1 MPRLPGR
8 RRRRTLGRKSFRERA
23 AQLLLFACCLR
34 LRKLISGFLGS
45 VAHCVPGGLSLEDGE
60 AQQDDQLALGLT
72 CRVPL
77 AAQWQAL
84 ISLPP
89 FPPAPQVGEELDVT
103 CVLRFQGR
111 LWMCL
116 SNGGGRSY
124 TSLFLHSRR
133 PRHTIFW
140 PFGKPEDWLDC
151 QDYVWR
157 NGKPGFAH
165 LDELAAALPLPE
177 DTPTD
182 PLPFELVPIPP
193 PESDTRD
200 DAIQAW
206 LASLPGLMSSAST
219 ASVSGD
225 VRM

>member
-1 MPRLPGR
+1 MGC
-8 RRRRTLGRKSFRERA
+8 SEWA
-23 AQLLLFACCLR
+23 VLLTSKEGTR
-34 LRKLISGFLGS
+34 Q
-45 VAHCVPGGLSLEDGE
+45 V
-60 AQQDDQLALGLT
+60 
-72 CRVPL
+72 L
-77 AAQWQAL
+77 AAVAEHNR
-84 ISLPP
+84 PGP
-89 FPPAPQVGEELDVT
+89 EEEEEVGEELDVT

-124 TSLFLHSRR
+124 TSLFLHSRL